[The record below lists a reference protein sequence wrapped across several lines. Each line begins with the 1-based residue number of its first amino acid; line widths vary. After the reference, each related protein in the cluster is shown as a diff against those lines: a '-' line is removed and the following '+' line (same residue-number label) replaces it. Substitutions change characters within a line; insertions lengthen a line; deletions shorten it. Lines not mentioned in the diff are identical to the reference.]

1 MEKFRITRHSC
12 ITTLD
17 SYEHG
22 ELQEVNYHSIN
33 RHEEFDSMEEL
44 LLSLNVHI
52 GADYDQDEFEI
63 DEERIQT
70 DVLCKFVNGFYFRA
84 DAKEISLWRE
94 GHIDLYNCHH
104 IFYAE
109 RVIKLKL
116 TKEDEKESLCNILG
130 NALNPNN

>member
-1 MEKFRITRHSC
+1 M
-12 ITTLD
+12 
-17 SYEHG
+17 
-22 ELQEVNYHSIN
+22 NP
-33 RHEEFDSMEEL
+33 
-44 LLSLNVHI
+44 HI

-63 DEERIQT
+63 DEETIQT

-94 GHIDLYNCHH
+94 GLIDLYNCHH

-109 RVIKLKL
+109 RIIKLKL
-116 TKEDEKESLCNILG
+116 TKEEEKESLFAILG

>member
-22 ELQEVNYHSIN
+22 EQQQVESHSIE
-33 RHEEFDSMEEL
+33 RHEEFNSMEQ
-44 LLSLNVHI
+44 LLSSLNAHI
-52 GADYDQDEFEI
+52 GADYNADDFEI
-63 DEERIQT
+63 TEEAIHT

-84 DAKEISLWRE
+84 SVSDISLWRK
-94 GHIDLYNCHH
+94 GLIDLYNRHH

-109 RVIKLKL
+109 RIVKLKL
-116 TKEDEKESLCNILG
+116 TKEDEKESLFAILG

>member
-22 ELQEVNYHSIN
+22 EQQQVESH
-33 RHEEFDSMEEL
+33 SMERHDEFNSMEQL
-44 LLSLNVHI
+44 LLSLNAHI
-52 GADYDQDEFEI
+52 GADYNEDDFEI
-63 DEERIQT
+63 TEEAIHT
-70 DVLCKFVNGFYFRA
+70 DVLCKYVNGFYFRA
-84 DAKEISLWRE
+84 SVSDISLWRK
-94 GHIDLYNCHH
+94 GLIDLYNRHH

-109 RVIKLKL
+109 KVVKLKL
-116 TKEDEKESLCNILG
+116 TKEDEKESLFAILG

>member
-22 ELQEVNYHSIN
+22 ELQDVNEYSIE

-44 LLSLNVHI
+44 LLSLNAHI

-63 DEERIQT
+63 DEEAIHT
-70 DVLCKFVNGFYFRA
+70 DVLCKYVNGFYFRA

-109 RVIKLKL
+109 RIVKLKL
-116 TKEDEKESLCNILG
+116 TKEDEKESLFSILG

>member
-12 ITTLD
+12 ITTLV
-17 SYEHG
+17 SYERG
-22 ELQEVNYHSIN
+22 EFQEVNAHSIE

-44 LLSLNVHI
+44 LLSLNAHI
-52 GADYDQDEFEI
+52 GADYNQDEFDI
-63 DEERIQT
+63 DEEAIHT
-70 DVLCKFVNGFYFRA
+70 DVLCKYVNGFYFRA
-84 DAKEISLWRE
+84 NADEISLWRE

-109 RVIKLKL
+109 RVIKLEL
-116 TKEDEKESLCNILG
+116 TKEDEKGSLFAILG

>member
-22 ELQEVNYHSIN
+22 EQQEVNSHSID
-33 RHEEFDSMEEL
+33 RHEEFDSMDEL
-44 LLSLNVHI
+44 LLSLNAHI
-52 GADYDQDEFEI
+52 GAEYDAHDFEADE
-63 DEERIQT
+63 DSIQT
-70 DVLCKFVNGFYFRA
+70 DVLCKFINSFYFRA
-84 DAKEISLWRE
+84 NAKDISLWRE

-104 IFYAE
+104 IFYVE
-109 RVIKLKL
+109 RIVKLKL
-116 TKEDEKESLCNILG
+116 TKEDEKESLFNILG

>member
-22 ELQEVNYHSIN
+22 EQQEVNAHSIE
-33 RHEEFDSMEEL
+33 RHEEFNSMDEL
-44 LLSLNVHI
+44 LSSLNAHI
-52 GADYDQDEFEI
+52 GADYNADDFYADE
-63 DEERIQT
+63 DSLQT

-84 DAKEISLWRE
+84 DADEISLWRQ
-94 GHIDLYNCHH
+94 GLIDLYNCHH
-104 IFYAE
+104 IFYVE
-109 RVIKLKL
+109 RIVKLKL
-116 TKEDEKESLCNILG
+116 TKKDEKESLFAILG